1 MSETPRKIRVLFF
14 AHLRELTGTRQ
25 LELEIQDGW
34 TVADLKREMIN
45 RFPQLEKAMDHL
57 IAAVNQNF
65 APDETAIPDE
75 AEVAFFPPVSGGSE
89 EKTIIGITEDE
100 LEIEKIQR
108 EITSESTGGICTF
121 TGVVRGFSPEARF
134 SRTEEL
140 EYEAYKPMAEKKM
153 REIADEIRARWE
165 KVEGIAIVQRIG
177 VARAGT
183 SVVIVSCSGGHR
195 DEGIFEAA
203 RYGIDRL
210 KEVVPVWKKEI
221 GPNGEEWIEGTY
233 DPMQPGGG

>member
-75 AEVAFFPPVSGGSE
+75 AEVAFSAGERRVGG
-89 EKTIIGITEDE
+89 KND
-100 LEIEKIQR
+100 
-108 EITSESTGGICTF
+108 
-121 TGVVRGFSPEARF
+121 
-134 SRTEEL
+134 
-140 EYEAYKPMAEKKM
+140 
-153 REIADEIRARWE
+153 
-165 KVEGIAIVQRIG
+165 
-177 VARAGT
+177 
-183 SVVIVSCSGGHR
+183 HR
-195 DEGIFEAA
+195 DNRG
-203 RYGIDRL
+203 
-210 KEVVPVWKKEI
+210 
-221 GPNGEEWIEGTY
+221 
-233 DPMQPGGG
+233 